1 VIASSSSNTNNRFK
15 YYPAQTDMFN
25 LLNFLIP
32 SAISA
37 LLRAERLCGAMI
49 KPPEWLMQLRNKARS
64 ADERGSLFGDPAV
77 LAQLIA
83 AVTEANSAD
92 SIASSAPDNLEDDI
106 CCYAAAQV
114 LAVAACATLHLAW
127 LTLRDACT
135 NCAENQLILAE
146 TALPGAALAM
156 VVQQGRYACSAST

>member
-1 VIASSSSNTNNRFK
+1 
-15 YYPAQTDMFN
+15 
-25 LLNFLIP
+25 LNFSIL
-32 SAISA
+32 SAKISA

-64 ADERGSLFGDPAV
+64 ADERSSLFGDPAV

-83 AVTEANSAD
+83 AVTEASSAD
-92 SIASSAPDNLEDDI
+92 SIASRAPDNLEDDI
-106 CCYAAAQV
+106 CSYAAAQV
-114 LAVAACATLHLAW
+114 LAAAACATLHLAW

-146 TALPGAALAM
+146 TALPSAALAM
-156 VVQQGRYACSAST
+156 VVQQGRHASSAST